1 MQKGQHVVV
10 HILLGIV
17 RSQFLPGPAFQM
29 VLQKIE
35 EPPVFT
41 LTIIVQEGILDKS
54 IFVDEGLFRQN

>member
-1 MQKGQHVVV
+1 M

-35 EPPVFT
+35 KPPVFT